1 MVVIKWKVV
10 LKPMCHFYLYT
21 MKNWGLYYMKV
32 IHDMDLF
39 ISIFC

>member
-10 LKPMCHFYLYT
+10 LKLMCYFYLYI

-32 IHDMDLF
+32 IYDMDLF
-39 ISIFC
+39 IFIFC